1 MLNNNRFGVIDLG
14 TNTFHLLIIEKS
26 SLGTSHEIARE
37 RIFIKLASEG
47 IETIG
52 AAPFQRGLKAMIR
65 FSEILKE
72 YQVSNIKAIGT
83 AALRTASNGK
93 DFVQLI
99 FKKTG
104 IQIELIDGTEE
115 ARLIYQGVKEAF
127 PIGKEKV
134 LIMDIGG
141 GSVEFIIANQSGI
154 KWSQSFPIG
163 VAVLFKKFHKS
174 DPISSNE
181 IQGINTH
188 LTEIL
193 APLFNAL
200 KDHSVDKLIGA
211 SGTFDVIELFL
222 SEKDITGLFATVS
235 VDRYS
240 KFSKKIIYT
249 SVAERL
255 AIQRLPDS
263 RADLIV
269 VALVLIDFIVKAV
282 NINSIVTSAYAMKE
296 GILSE
301 MT

>member
-127 PIGKEKV
+127 PI
-134 LIMDIGG
+134 
-141 GSVEFIIANQSGI
+141 
-154 KWSQSFPIG
+154 
-163 VAVLFKKFHKS
+163 
-174 DPISSNE
+174 
-181 IQGINTH
+181 
-188 LTEIL
+188 
-193 APLFNAL
+193 
-200 KDHSVDKLIGA
+200 
-211 SGTFDVIELFL
+211 
-222 SEKDITGLFATVS
+222 
-235 VDRYS
+235 
-240 KFSKKIIYT
+240 
-249 SVAERL
+249 
-255 AIQRLPDS
+255 
-263 RADLIV
+263 
-269 VALVLIDFIVKAV
+269 
-282 NINSIVTSAYAMKE
+282 
-296 GILSE
+296 
-301 MT
+301 